1 MCKWSQKVLKDF
13 LVYNHYVFLMNDMN
27 EHYTQE
33 SGKKIL
39 NLDKKKFI
47 MVNISPSL
55 GNPYGELDETA
66 INVGMNIDK
75 CQCWQIK
82 V

>member
-1 MCKWSQKVLKDF
+1 
-13 LVYNHYVFLMNDMN
+13 
-27 EHYTQE
+27 
-33 SGKKIL
+33 
-39 NLDKKKFI
+39 

-55 GNPYGELDETA
+55 GNLYGELDGTA